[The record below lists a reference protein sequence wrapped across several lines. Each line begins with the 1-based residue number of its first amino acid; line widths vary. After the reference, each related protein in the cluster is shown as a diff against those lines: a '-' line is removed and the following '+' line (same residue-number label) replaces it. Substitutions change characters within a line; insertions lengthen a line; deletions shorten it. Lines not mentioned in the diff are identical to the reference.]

1 MLFGF
6 PSYDVVWVSILWC
19 CLVFNLIMM
28 FGFLSYDVWVSILWC
43 CLVFNLIM
51 MCGFLDAVASEFT
64 CNKWDRK
71 RVYMAIYIYV
81 QCNMEPGA
89 NDLHSAVGISS
100 LLFWTVGSCS
110 CQPSNS
116 TVQSVPCQNSN
127 TQETRQCRRVN
138 HDQNQKALSL
148 FCAEMRRIAFS
159 GLAIMRHLT
168 DRDST
173 KLTLGSDSDA
183 HSAED

>member
-1 MLFGF
+1 MMLFGF

-19 CLVFNLIMM
+19 LGFHLMMM
-28 FGFLSYDVWVSILWC
+28 F
-43 CLVFNLIM
+43 
-51 MCGFLDAVASEFT
+51 GFLDAVASEFT
-64 CNKWDRK
+64 WNKWDRK

-81 QCNMEPGA
+81 QCNMGPGA

-100 LLFWTVGSCS
+100 LIFWTVGSCS
-110 CQPSNS
+110 CQSSNS

-148 FCAEMRRIAFS
+148 LCAEMRGIAFS
-159 GLAIMRHLT
+159 GLAIRRHLT

-173 KLTLGSDSDA
+173 KLTLESDSDA